1 MSIQNWFVAQ
11 EVSIQDSQT
20 KSSLSNTFDTLEQ
33 RVQDGFDGVDHEFET
48 IKDRVWGNTM
58 IYVDP
63 IRGFDVPE
71 NGSANCPY
79 KTINYAY
86 SQVPVVPNTQDGA
99 DQWLLEKIVFWC
111 APGIY
116 TEGGTF
122 NSPVDAVVGIKRARV
137 SVQGDGVYIRGNLA
151 FKYDISWVPGG
162 WNYNTLYRPTQK
174 FPYDATSGTSTLVCF
189 DVSGDTG
196 GMEAGHASMNIMVGG
211 AVQIQYGNTAGGPSN
226 AWQAMFGPMQSQMSM
241 IQTFNGLNIMAAPG
255 ETAVGNCSCTV
266 EIDSSS
272 IVAVN
277 GGFLGSSL
285 AGTPLSLKAHNSQLR
300 AIIGGYTSILEIDN
314 CRIQGGIDR
323 TYGGIAGNITFSNAS
338 SYSGIR
344 DCATPTTL
352 WNIGNGTASTI
363 IYTDSM
369 TTAKLATT
377 TLNAGTG
384 NASLYNYDVI
394 AVTTAA
400 RPAYTKFNI
409 GQQIFDTTLGKPL
422 WRGSTSWV
430 DATGAA
436 V

>member
-1 MSIQNWFVAQ
+1 MANQNWFIAQQVA
-11 EVSIQDSQT
+11 IQDSQT
-20 KSSLSNTFDTLEQ
+20 KNSLSNTFDLLEQ
-33 RVQDGFDGVDHEFET
+33 RVQDGFDGVDNVFES

-63 IRGFDVPE
+63 VRGVDEPG

-86 SQVPVVPNTQDGA
+86 DQLPVVENTQAGA
-99 DQWLLEKIVFWC
+99 DQWLLEKVVFWC
-111 APGIY
+111 APGVY

-122 NSPVDAVVGIKRARV
+122 DVPVDAVVGIKRARV
-137 SVQGDGVYIRGNLA
+137 SIQGDGVYIRGNLA

-162 WNYNTLYRPTQK
+162 WDYNTLYRPTQK
-174 FPYDATSGTSTLVCF
+174 FPYDATSGTVALVCF

-196 GMEAGHASMNIMVGG
+196 GMEAGHASMNIMIGG
-211 AVQIQYGNTAGGPSN
+211 AVQIQYGSTVDGPVN

-241 IQTFNGLNIMAAPG
+241 IQTFNGLNIMEAPG
-255 ETAVGNCSCTV
+255 ETVTGNNSCTV
-266 EIDSSS
+266 ELDSCS

-285 AGTPLSLKAHNSQLR
+285 SGTALSFKAHNSQLR
-300 AIIGGYTSILEIDN
+300 AVIGGYVSVLEIDN
-314 CRIQGGIDR
+314 CRIQGGFDR
-323 TYGGIAGNITFSNAS
+323 TYGGIAGNITFSNAT

-344 DCATPTTL
+344 DCATPASL
-352 WNIGNGTASTI
+352 WNIGNGTAAAT

-369 TTAKLATT
+369 TAAKLSSV

-384 NASLYNYDVI
+384 NASLFNYDVI

-400 RPAYTKFNI
+400 RPAYTKFNV
-409 GQQIFDTTLGKPL
+409 GYVIFDTTLNKPL
-422 WRGSTSWV
+422 WRGSAGWV
-430 DATGAA
+430 DSTGTL